1 MDKRQWVVYLI
12 RCSDGSLYCG
22 VTNNLKNRLAAH
34 NLGKGAKYTRSRR
47 PVELVG
53 ASSEMTKSDALK
65 LEYRV
70 KQVPA
75 SKKNFELT
83 KGEEK
88 MTMNLRKELQAV
100 TKDLKAL
107 SKKVDKMITAVD
119 KLGKP
124 KAKATKA
131 KPVKKTAA
139 KAKPVKKVAAQKAL
153 VKKIAVKKPA
163 ARKPVKLTA
172 ADTVFGFI
180 KRYRKG
186 VDVSTLM
193 EKTGFN
199 RKKIYNNV
207 KVLKKQGKIKSVRK
221 GVYVNA

>member
-12 RCSDGSLYCG
+12 RCSDESLYCG
-22 VTNNLKNRLAAH
+22 ITNNLKNRLAVH
-34 NLGKGAKYTRSRR
+34 NSGKGAKYTRSRR

-53 ASSEMTKSDALK
+53 VSSEMTKSDALK

-70 KQVPA
+70 KQVSA

-88 MTMNLRKELQAV
+88 MTMNLRKELKAV
-100 TKDLKAL
+100 NKDLKAL

-119 KLGKP
+119 KLG

-221 GVYVNA
+221 GVYVKA